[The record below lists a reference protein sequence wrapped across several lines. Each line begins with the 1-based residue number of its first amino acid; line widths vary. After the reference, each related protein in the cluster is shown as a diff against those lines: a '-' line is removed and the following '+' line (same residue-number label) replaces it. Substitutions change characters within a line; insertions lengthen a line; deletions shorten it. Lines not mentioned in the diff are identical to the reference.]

1 MDKLR
6 VLFLRKRG
14 EFGMGS
20 ALTMHQFEIASGK
33 LVDGIWA
40 GDGWPLFKGYGE
52 TIHDTVRRLYGN
64 DAPDW
69 VMDRQRREDL
79 NYPRRYYVGSY
90 LTDIH
95 AMRGM
100 GITMK
105 DGPAGVINFV
115 NSIGYDAVFMKAT
128 YYCNSEHH
136 PELFLR
142 NLKPV
147 IYFLP
152 YSVDEQM
159 FKPLKKSLIVAMIG
173 SIGKRPLRRMF
184 SARLPE
190 FCRQRK
196 LTSLIAPHKIAPLP
210 GGIGFDAVRYEGK
223 KGIYVRGSYAKLL
236 GRTRFL
242 VFCSGRRLYP
252 IQKYFE
258 GMASGCVCV
267 ADKPSSADELG
278 FVDGVNYVEVT
289 EKSWESKLDYY
300 LQNPSEADKI
310 SVNGRKLILK
320 KHTHEIRAREFVEM
334 LRKYPEGGINIE

>member
-1 MDKLR
+1 
-6 VLFLRKRG
+6 
-14 EFGMGS
+14 MGS
-20 ALTMHQFEIASGK
+20 ALTIHQFEMEVGK

-52 TIHDTVRRLYGN
+52 SIHKIVRRLYDN
-64 DAPDW
+64 DTPDW
-69 VMDRQRREDL
+69 VMDRQRKEDL

-105 DGPAGVINFV
+105 DGPVGVINFV
-115 NSIGYDAVFMKAT
+115 NEIGYDAVFMKAT
-128 YYCNSEHH
+128 HYYNSEHH

-142 NLKPV
+142 SLKPV

-159 FKPLKKSLIVAMIG
+159 FKPNKKNLDVAMIG
-173 SIGKRPLRRMF
+173 SIGKRPLRRIF
-184 SARLPE
+184 ANRLPE
-190 FCRQRK
+190 FCRKRK
-196 LTSLIAPHKIAPLP
+196 LTSLIAPHQIAPLP
-210 GGIGFDAVRYEGK
+210 GRIGFDAVRYDGE
-223 KGIYVRGSYAKLL
+223 KGIYVRGSYARLL

-267 ADKPSSADELG
+267 ADRPSCAEILG
-278 FVDGVNYVEVT
+278 FVDGENYVEVT
-289 EKSWESKLDYY
+289 AGNWESKLDYY
-300 LQNPSEADKI
+300 LQNPSEATKI
-310 SVNGRKLILK
+310 AVNGRKLMLER
-320 KHTHEIRAREFVEM
+320 HTHNIRAREFVDM
-334 LRKYPEGGINIE
+334 LRNYPEGGINIE